1 MKRWAPTHDLLT
13 QGQNNQLPVETQ
25 NWDHLLPSV
34 STTTKQTKQKYKS
47 ERQERALHSFQFSA
61 TSRWLSG
68 WWCSRPSMCLQLVLS
83 TQLPQHEQHSAMPT
97 PGCHSACW
105 HRAQPASTA
114 PWDKGFC
121 WVLHHC
127 SGTMQD
133 QAPALMG
140 TAAQHAPS
148 EHLVHLLLAN
158 TWISVLT
165 GHVLKKG
172 AVLFHLVLAAAG
184 RSMQTASPTVGTA
197 TKK

>member
-1 MKRWAPTHDLLT
+1 MHDLLT

-61 TSRWLSG
+61 TSRWLSV
-68 WWCSRPSMCLQLVLS
+68 WLVVLTAINVPTAGSEHPASPARAALS
-83 TQLPQHEQHSAMPT
+83 HAHTWLPLSLL
-97 PGCHSACW
+97 
-105 HRAQPASTA
+105 AQSTA
-114 PWDKGFC
+114 PWDRGFC

-165 GHVLKKG
+165 GHVLKKS
-172 AVLFHLVLAAAG
+172 AVLFHLVLAAEG

>member
-1 MKRWAPTHDLLT
+1 MHDLLT

-105 HRAQPASTA
+105 HRAQPHGTEASAECCTTA
-114 PWDKGFC
+114 VAQCRTRHQLWWALLPSTLLPSTLYIYYLQTPG
-121 WVLHHC
+121 WVY
-127 SGTMQD
+127 
-133 QAPALMG
+133 
-140 TAAQHAPS
+140 
-148 EHLVHLLLAN
+148 
-158 TWISVLT
+158 
-165 GHVLKKG
+165 
-172 AVLFHLVLAAAG
+172 
-184 RSMQTASPTVGTA
+184 
-197 TKK
+197 